1 MTNTACRPAN
11 QATPFH
17 SARRLGRVVDPA
29 QRPAAHREI
38 ARLYAWDTAK
48 RAEREGRKPDEAHL
62 TALIRLRE
70 LERLYQWRY
79 GGTLLP
85 DDDDG
90 RDSFRIMADHIAH
103 LGGEVEAHII
113 ASASHCCPWMP
124 QQEAEAL
131 AARIAAHS
139 LKYKASTLGWRLRL
153 TEIERTELK
162 ITTIRSID
170 CITDDQIR
178 ERRRRLARERDAR
191 RRQRKRAARPEPDK
205 PWLRDGCS
213 RATWYRRKRKA
224 ANGMARE
231 TTRETKPLRS
241 RVVSI
246 GVDGFCLTL
255 TALAANDEPMMDV
268 CVLGATARTR
278 DGPDA
283 ALVRHRILCSR
294 TSAVH

>member
-1 MTNTACRPAN
+1 MP
-11 QATPFH
+11 
-17 SARRLGRVVDPA
+17 
-29 QRPAAHREI
+29 
-38 ARLYAWDTAK
+38 
-48 RAEREGRKPDEAHL
+48 
-62 TALIRLRE
+62 
-70 LERLYQWRY
+70 
-79 GGTLLP
+79 
-85 DDDDG
+85 DDDG
-90 RDSFRIMADHIAH
+90 RDSLRIVADHIAH

-113 ASASHCCPWMP
+113 AWAAHWCPWMP

-131 AARIAAHS
+131 AARIAAHP

-191 RRQRKRAARPEPDK
+191 RRQRKRAAGPKPMSRTRPWETA
-205 PWLRDGCS
+205 GIS

-241 RVVSI
+241 RVVSF

-283 ALVRHRILCSR
+283 ALVLHKFRSCCTAQHQLRS
-294 TSAVH
+294 TS

>member
-1 MTNTACRPAN
+1 MTNTARRPAN

-48 RAEREGRKPDEAHL
+48 RAEREGRKPDEAHP

-70 LERLYQWRY
+70 LERLYQRRY
-79 GGTLLP
+79 RGTLLP

-90 RDSFRIMADHIAH
+90 RDSLRIVADHIAH

-113 ASASHCCPWMP
+113 AWAAHGCPWMP

-131 AARIAAHS
+131 AAGVAAHP
-139 LKYKASTLGWRLRL
+139 LKYKAATLGWRLRL
-153 TEIERTELK
+153 TGIERTELK
-162 ITTIRSID
+162 ITRIRSID
-170 CITDDQIR
+170 CITDDQVR
-178 ERRRRLARERDAR
+178 ERRRRLDREYQARHR
-191 RRQRKRAARPEPDK
+191 RLKRAGRPEPVSRK
-205 PWLRDGCS
+205 RPWETAGIS
-213 RATWYRRKRKA
+213 RATWYRRKA
-224 ANGMARE
+224 ADGMARE
-231 TTRETKPLRS
+231 TKAVGS
-241 RVVSI
+241 GVVSI

-268 CVLGATARTR
+268 CVFGATSRTR

-283 ALVRHRILCSR
+283 AKVS
-294 TSAVH
+294 SAKRWTLTEGGRS